1 MDINKIK
8 VNGEIFNINT
18 IHVSPEEPQGN
29 ERTAL
34 WVKPI
39 VKNHLSGPT
48 QYYDNELSQS
58 MYATFNRETQELTWQ
73 AGYPTS
79 SPVICLQSLQNAM
92 ESSQDTYGP
101 FRLVNEANYK
111 CIHDLSSTL
120 YVGMTYGVIYLDE
133 NKTFISMEEHTIEDV
148 NVKRYET
155 DLTIPEGAAYAVPF
169 IDLKGTTTSNMW
181 FTVYMCL
188 NGYTYDDSGLFYLMN
203 DTYTRLI

>member
-29 ERTAL
+29 ERTAI

-39 VKNHLSGPT
+39 VKTHLPGPC
-48 QYYDNELSQS
+48 QYHDIELGQS
-58 MYATFNRETQELTWQ
+58 MYATFDRETQELTWQ

-79 SPVICLQSLQNAM
+79 TPVVCLQSLYNAM
-92 ESSQDTYGP
+92 ESSADSFGP
-101 FRLVNEANYK
+101 FRLINDTNYK
-111 CIHDLSSTL
+111 CIHEISNTL
-120 YVGMTYGVIYLDE
+120 YVGMTYGVIYLDS
-133 NKTFISMEEHTIEDV
+133 NKTFISMEEYTIEDV

-155 DLTIPEGAAYAVPF
+155 NLTIPEGATYAVPF
-169 IDLKGTTTSNMW
+169 IDLKDTTTNSMW
-181 FTVYMCL
+181 FTTYMCL
-188 NGYTYDDSGLFYLMN
+188 GEYDYDDSGLFYLMN